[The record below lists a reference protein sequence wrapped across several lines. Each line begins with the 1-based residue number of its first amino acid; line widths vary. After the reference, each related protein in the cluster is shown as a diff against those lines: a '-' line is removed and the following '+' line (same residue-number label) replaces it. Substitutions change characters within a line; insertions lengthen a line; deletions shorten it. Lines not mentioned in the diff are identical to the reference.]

1 MELLHAAARLSVD
14 WMVYCLIEGAIL
26 ALFVWLLLRLLPRQ
40 NAGTRFLLWF
50 TALVAMLVLP
60 FLRGPWPWRT
70 PAASSR
76 AVSSGH
82 ALITLTDSAAFYIF
96 AVWAIVAG
104 LGLLRVALGLWQVRK
119 LRNNSQKID
128 LENINPAGKQAVA
141 EFSDTLSLRISDSV
155 RVPTAVGFFAP
166 TVILPNW
173 FLEEMPAEEL
183 RHVLLHEA
191 AHLRR
196 RDDWTNLLQKIIKA
210 VLFFHPSA
218 WWIEQQ
224 LSLER
229 EIACDDAVLARAA
242 RPQDYAQCLK
252 HVAEKS
258 FLRRKLA
265 LAQAIVTRMRQLSLR
280 MARILDADRPGTTR
294 LWKPAVPIVVA
305 VAAICGLSAATAP
318 ELVSFSSKKPPVRMV
333 ASSPSAPA
341 TEVKADLNSS
351 VAQPKLVLASA
362 ELTKPATAPPPHHAQ
377 NQTQRVAGTP
387 VVVPQVHRTT
397 SKSEAHPIQAKTYPV
412 GDYVVQSEQVVVTMT
427 SDRVDRAG
435 QPVWQVHMWQV
446 RVLVPVN
453 QPDKS
458 IPRKNI

>member
-1 MELLHAAARLSVD
+1 MDLLHAAARLSVD
-14 WMVYCLIEGAIL
+14 WMAYCLIEGAIL
-26 ALFVWLLLRLLPRQ
+26 ALFMWLLLRLLPRQ

-50 TALVAMLVLP
+50 TALVAILVLP
-60 FLRGPWPWRT
+60 FLRGAWPWRT
-70 PAASSR
+70 TAASSR

-82 ALITLTDSAAFYIF
+82 ALITLSDSVAFYIF
-96 AVWAIVAG
+96 AAWAVFAG
-104 LGLLRVALGLWQVRK
+104 LGLMRVALGLWQVRK

-128 LENINPAGKQAVA
+128 LENINPAVKQAVD
-141 EFSDTLSLRISDSV
+141 EFSRSLSLRISDNV

-166 TVILPNW
+166 TVIVPNW
-173 FLEEMPAEEL
+173 FLEEMPVEEL

-191 AHLRR
+191 AHLQR

-229 EIACDDAVLARAA
+229 EIACDDAVLAQVA

-305 VAAICGLSAATAP
+305 VASICGLSAATAP
-318 ELVSFSSKKPPVRMV
+318 ELVSFSSKKPPVRVV
-333 ASSPSAPA
+333 ASLPATPA
-341 TEVKADLNSS
+341 TEVKTDLSSS
-351 VAQPKLVLASA
+351 VAQPKVILASA
-362 ELTKPATAPPPHHAQ
+362 AVTKPVTGKHIAPQPRAPLPHHAQ
-377 NQTQRVAGTP
+377 NQTLRVSGAP
-387 VVVPQVHRTT
+387 KAVPHVLV
-397 SKSEAHPIQAKTYPV
+397 S
-412 GDYVVQSEQVVVTMT
+412 GDYVVQSEQVFVTMT
-427 SDRVDRAG
+427 SDRVNRAG
-435 QPVWQVHMWQV
+435 QPVWQVYMWQV

-453 QPDKS
+453 QPDKN